1 MGNSATVD
9 PLSSKSPPDGRPLPG
24 RMTPNV
30 PTPGGGPAW
39 PRWVLPLALAAMTTW
54 WVTSGRNPPAPT
66 ISYTELY
73 SFVEQGKVATV
84 TLAGVQATGK
94 LKQEESLGA
103 RKIKDF
109 QAVLPQQEDRDLL
122 PLLRQKQ
129 VDVTVTSDRGSVLEQ
144 VVVSFLP
151 WVLILGAWLW
161 ISRRM
166 QRVGPGVLPFAGLAA
181 RPHRVEPQEGARVR
195 FDDVAGLASAKRDL
209 REVVDFL
216 REPARFRRLGGK
228 LPRGVLLVGPPGTGK
243 TLLARAVAGEA
254 DVPFFYVNGSE
265 FIQLYVGV
273 GAQRVREL
281 FDEAKKAGP
290 SIVFIDEIDAVG
302 RARGA
307 GLGGGNDEREQ
318 TLNQLLS
325 ELDGF
330 TRNDLTVVLAA
341 TNRPDVL
348 DTALLRP
355 GRFDRR
361 VVIDRPENKARQS
374 ILRLYTKDKPLA
386 PDVAL
391 DDLAASTPGFSG
403 ADLANLCNEAALTAT
418 RRGADAIDASDFA
431 SAMDKIVL
439 GDPRETLLDP
449 EERRR
454 VAVHESGH
462 ATVARFTPAAEP
474 LRRVSILPSRL
485 RPGSHPADGSARSS
499 PRDAAGA
506 RGEACRTDGRLRGR
520 IADPRQRVVR
530 VRERSPRGDRP
541 RIQDGRPLRDER
553 PRGPRLSRAAPRPP
567 VPRPAARDRVAR
579 ERGHLDHD
587 RGRGAAGAR
596 RGARDRHAHGRPSQR
611 GARAPRRR
619 APRAGDAGEEL
630 PRRAPLRRADRRDDP
645 LRHSRTSIRAIAHAL
660 RIMRTHCTDGLPGRQ
675 SLLGRWRHGIR
686 LLKRKSIGR
695 LVSRQRKPSEVA
707 MDPISDAV
715 IPRPY
720 IVVAGAED
728 GPDGERVI
736 EEAAM
741 SLNNRVGGELHIL
754 HLSPESE
761 LRSEATLALLERGR
775 AAIERIA
782 HEAHDPLHVR
792 VFVHIRSGSPW
803 REIIDE
809 AHVRGAHLIVVGTH
823 GRTGASR
830 LLHGSQGEQVLRH
843 APCPVLVVRS
853 TYPTPP
859 PEPQIRA
866 SVPRVRAGPGEPGG
880 GSGVVSGAREA
891 ARGGPPSLRVSSG
904 LRRRLVDHPAA
915 TVSPLPG

>member
-474 LRRVSILPSRL
+474 LRRVSILPRGFALGATQQTEAPDRHLVTQQELEAKLAVLMGGYAAESRILGSVSSGSENDL
-485 RPGSHPADGSARSS
+485 RVATDLAFKMVAHYGMS
-499 PRDAAGA
+499 PRVGPVFH
-506 RGEACRTDGRLRGR
+506 E
-520 IADPRQRVVR
+520 QR
-530 VRERSPRGDRP
+530 
-541 RIQDGRPLRDER
+541 
-553 PRGPRLSRAAPRPP
+553 
-567 VPRPAARDRVAR
+567 
-579 ERGHLDHD
+579 LDHPFL
-587 RGRGAAGAR
+587 G
-596 RGARDRHAHGRPSQR
+596 QR
-611 GARAPRRR
+611 LAT
-619 APRAGDAGEEL
+619 E
-630 PRRAPLRRADRRDDP
+630 
-645 LRHSRTSIRAIAHAL
+645 
-660 RIMRTHCTDGLPGRQ
+660 
-675 SLLGRWRHGIR
+675 
-686 LLKRKSIGR
+686 
-695 LVSRQRKPSEVA
+695 
-707 MDPISDAV
+707 
-715 IPRPY
+715 
-720 IVVAGAED
+720 
-728 GPDGERVI
+728 
-736 EEAAM
+736 
-741 SLNNRVGGELHIL
+741 
-754 HLSPESE
+754 SPV
-761 LRSEATLALLERGR
+761 SEATSTTIEEEARRVLVAALEIATLTVDRHRGALERLVAALLAQETL
-775 AAIERIA
+775 EKSS
-782 HEAHDPLHVR
+782 L
-792 VFVHIRSGSPW
+792 
-803 REIIDE
+803 DE
-809 AHVRGAHLIVVGTH
+809 LLSDAPTAVMTH
-823 GRTGASR
+823 
-830 LLHGSQGEQVLRH
+830 
-843 APCPVLVVRS
+843 
-853 TYPTPP
+853 
-859 PEPQIRA
+859 
-866 SVPRVRAGPGEPGG
+866 
-880 GSGVVSGAREA
+880 
-891 ARGGPPSLRVSSG
+891 
-904 LRRRLVDHPAA
+904 
-915 TVSPLPG
+915 